1 MNNIVLI
8 GFMGAGK
15 GSVGRVLADMTGKFT
30 LDCDD
35 LIESRLNKKIPQIFS
50 EFGEAKFRQIEK
62 DLAIFL
68 QNNVQ
73 NAIIS
78 TGGGFYAVENLNQIG
93 KVIYLNRSFES
104 ILQSIKSSPN
114 ADKKIAK
121 RPLLSD
127 LQKARELFDKRK
139 DEYAKKADFIV
150 HCDDKNTE
158 QVAKEIINLLKDQ
171 I

>member
-150 HCDDKNTE
+150 HCDDKSTE